1 MIAGSGRRTLAVG
14 WRLAL
19 VAALL
24 GSLTLTTADP
34 TLGPQYGPYAAVGGF
49 LAIRRPRNV
58 IGWLLIGIGVAFI
71 GTTTP
76 PGLDLERLAAG
87 TGPARDVAYA
97 WASTWAGGASFL
109 LYAALAITFP
119 SGHLPAGRSR
129 YLALC
134 GLTLGF
140 GIAIIPAFM
149 PTLMF
154 SPDGVIDVAVPN
166 PVGFLPDPGAA
177 LRPPLQIAVVAL
189 PIVILAA
196 SVVSLL
202 VRYRRARDPRSADSI
217 ERLQIRWL
225 LASVAFV
232 VVSVIGGL
240 LIFVLSGSTAGWAWI
255 PALIAYPTVPVAVG
269 VAVTRYRLF
278 EIDRIVSR
286 TIAYALVTAV
296 LFAVFAGVNLALQ
309 ASLGSV
315 VRGNAIGVAI
325 STLVVAALFNPL
337 RGRLQRAVDHR
348 FNRARYDQEAA
359 LAAFVTGLRDE
370 VEVDRVITAMRLVA
384 ETAVQPT
391 VAAVWRR
398 ERGSAP

>member
-1 MIAGSGRRTLAVG
+1 MAVA
-14 WRLAL
+14 WRIAL
-19 VAALL
+19 VAVLL
-24 GSLTLTTADP
+24 GGLSLAAVDP

-49 LAIRRPRNV
+49 LAIRRPRNI

-76 PGLDLERLAAG
+76 PGLDIERLEAG
-87 TGPARDVAYA
+87 NGTTRDVIQA
-97 WASTWAGGASFL
+97 WAATWAGGASFL

-119 SGHLPAGRSR
+119 SGRMPAGRWR
-129 YLALC
+129 RPALAALAV
-134 GLTLGF
+134 GF
-140 GIAIIPAFM
+140 VVALIPAFL
-149 PTLMF
+149 PTLLF
-154 SPDGVIDVAVPN
+154 SPDGATEVAVPN
-166 PVGFLPDPGAA
+166 PVGFLPSPSADI
-177 LRPPLQIAVVAL
+177 RPLVQAVVVGL
-189 PIVILAA
+189 PIAILAA

-202 VRYRRARDPRSADSI
+202 IRYRRLRDRRSADGI

-232 VVSVIGGL
+232 VVSVIAGL
-240 LIFVLSGSTAGWAWI
+240 TVFVLSDATAGWAWI

-269 VAVTRYRLF
+269 VAVMRYRLF

-337 RGRLQRAVDHR
+337 RVRLQRAVDRR
-348 FNRARYDQEAA
+348 FNRVRYDQEAA
-359 LAAFVTGLRDE
+359 LVAFAADLRDE
-370 VEVDRVITAMRLVA
+370 VDVERLVSHVR
-384 ETAVQPT
+384 TAVTYAVEPT
-391 VAAVWRR
+391 TLAIWRR
-398 ERGSAP
+398 EPGTQG

>member
-1 MIAGSGRRTLAVG
+1 MSAGSGRRALAIA
-14 WRLAL
+14 WRVAL

-24 GSLTLTTADP
+24 GGLGLATADP

-58 IGWLLIGIGVAFI
+58 IGWLLIAIGIAFI

-76 PGLDLERLAAG
+76 PGFDVERLQAG
-87 TGPARDVAYA
+87 TGPTRDVAYA
-97 WASTWAGGASFL
+97 WVSTWAGGASFL
-109 LYAALAITFP
+109 LYAGLVIAFP
-119 SGHLPAGRSR
+119 SGHLPPGRMR
-129 YLALC
+129 HLALA

-140 GIAIIPAFM
+140 GVALIPAFM

-154 SPDGVIDVAVPN
+154 SPDGVIEVVVPN
-166 PVGFLPDPGAA
+166 PVGILPDPGAA
-177 LRPPLQIAVVAL
+177 LRPPLQIAVVTV
-189 PIVILAA
+189 PIAILAA

-202 VRYRRARDPRSADSI
+202 IRYRRARDPRSADGI

-225 LASVAFV
+225 LAAVAFV

-255 PALIAYPTVPVAVG
+255 PALIAYPTVPMAVG

-337 RGRLQRAVDHR
+337 RLRLQRAVDHR
-348 FNRARYDQEAA
+348 FNRTRYDQEAA
-359 LAAFVTGLRDE
+359 LAAFATGLRDE
-370 VEVDRVITAMRLVA
+370 VEVDRVLAAMRQVA
-384 ETAVQPT
+384 EHAVQPT

-398 ERGSAP
+398 DRGSAS

>member
-1 MIAGSGRRTLAVG
+1 MSAGAGRRALAVA
-14 WRLAL
+14 WRVAL

-24 GSLTLTTADP
+24 AGISLAAVDP

-49 LAIRRPRNV
+49 LAIRRPRSV

-76 PGLDLERLAAG
+76 PGFDVERLKAG
-87 TGPARDVAYA
+87 IGATRDLAYA
-97 WASTWAGGASFL
+97 WLSTWAGGASFL
-109 LYAALAITFP
+109 LYATLAIVFP
-119 SGHLPAGRSR
+119 SGHLPAGRMR
-129 YLALC
+129 PLALA
-134 GLTLGF
+134 GLTFGF

-149 PTLMF
+149 PMLMF
-154 SPDGVIDVAVPN
+154 SPDGVTDVAVPN
-166 PVGFLPDPGAA
+166 PVGFLPSPNADI
-177 LRPPLQIAVVAL
+177 LPLLQVVVVAL
-189 PIVILAA
+189 PIAILAA

-202 VRYRRARDPRSADSI
+202 IRYRRLRDRRSTDGI
-217 ERLQIRWL
+217 EGLQIRWL
-225 LASVAFV
+225 LAAVAFV
-232 VVSVIGGL
+232 VVSVSGGL
-240 LIFVLSGSTAGWAWI
+240 ITYVLSGATAGWAWI
-255 PALIAYPTVPVAVG
+255 PALIAYPTVPVAIG

-337 RGRLQRAVDHR
+337 RVRLQRAVDQR

-359 LAAFVTGLRDE
+359 LAAFATGLRDE
-370 VEVDRVITAMRLVA
+370 VDVDRVLAGMRQVA
-384 ETAVQPT
+384 EHAVQPT

-398 ERGSAP
+398 DRGSAS